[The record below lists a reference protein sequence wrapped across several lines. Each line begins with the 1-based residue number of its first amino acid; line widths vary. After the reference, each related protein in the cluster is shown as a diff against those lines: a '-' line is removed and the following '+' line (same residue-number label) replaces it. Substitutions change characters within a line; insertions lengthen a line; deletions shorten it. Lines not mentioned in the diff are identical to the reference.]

1 MKLVNIK
8 NITLQFDSV
17 ENVSNETV
25 NQVIDLLNQVL
36 SNENLFIEPQII
48 KQNDTL
54 IQVID
59 LIDDTEN

>member
-17 ENVSNETV
+17 ENVNNETV
-25 NQVIDLLNQVL
+25 NQVIDLVNKIL
-36 SNENLFIEPQII
+36 SDKNLFIEPQII